1 VTPKPSAATIL
12 IPVVLSAAVLCTT
25 DASAQRA
32 VPRPPAPAH
41 PVAGPYYRPYYRP
54 YYYRPIYYSPFYYD
68 PFFYNPYWSWGVG
81 FSFGYGYPYWPYYYG
96 PGPYYYGAYP
106 YYGHYDPTGA
116 ARLQVTPR
124 DAEVYVDG
132 NFAGVVDD
140 YDGVLQ
146 RLRVLQGEHEL
157 QFYREG
163 YKTVSQR
170 VLFRRDST
178 LKITLALPPLAPGE
192 TSERPQPSNA
202 PQPGGPPPPPDR
214 YAPRPDDRRPAPP
227 PSRGENDAFGTLA
240 VRVQPAD
247 AEIVIDGERWDSPQ
261 GGSRLQVQLV
271 EGAHRVEIR
280 KEGFRTYTANL
291 RIRRGETET
300 LNVSLNQMPANA
312 VEVSR

>member
-1 VTPKPSAATIL
+1 M
-12 IPVVLSAAVLCTT
+12 SAAVFCAS

-41 PVAGPYYRPYYRP
+41 PVAGGGYYRPYYPYYRP

-68 PFFYNPYWSWGVG
+68 PFFYHPYWSWGLG
-81 FSFGYGYPYWPYYYG
+81 FSFGYGYGYPYG
-96 PGPYYYGAYP
+96 PYPYGPYPYAYGAYP
-106 YYGHYDPTGA
+106 YYGYYDPTGA

-157 QFYREG
+157 EFYREG
-163 YKTVSQR
+163 YKSVSQR
-170 VLFRRDST
+170 VLFRRDTT
-178 LKITLALPPLAPGE
+178 LKLTLALQPLAPGE
-192 TSERPQPSNA
+192 TSERPHPSNSS
-202 PQPGGPPPPPDR
+202 QPGGPPPPPDR
-214 YAPRPDDRRPAPP
+214 YAPRPDERQPAPP
-227 PSRGENDAFGTLA
+227 PARGNSDAFGTLA

-271 EGAHRVEIR
+271 EGPHRVEIR

-300 LNVSLNQMPANA
+300 LNVSLNQVPAA
-312 VEVSR
+312 SVVVSR